1 MWVNGI
7 LRKNEK
13 GYAFLL
19 VFLTMILVSVL
30 GLGILSVSN
39 NTLTTS
45 AHERDDQ
52 SVYYI
57 AEAGLNYGREHFN
70 QSFDNAFNKA
80 EKDYLM
86 AKANYEQNP
95 IGDPPIFGNYLM
107 NELSLLGYP
116 TNIDIEVMLTNT
128 FVNIGIPF
136 QELEFE
142 TQFNNIPEAS
152 ISITLINEDVNELQY
167 AIKSIGKFYILDS
180 TGQREDTSISRTLEQ
195 NIKITLDYTDT
206 NGGSENG
213 ENNSGTNNGG
223 SNGGNSSHYVPS
235 EFTVQTKGN
244 IIVKAGGKIDGNVAS
259 AGGNISLTGG
269 ASITGSIGTSP
280 ENFHVD
286 NDGLEYLKNQVTEQ
300 KDFPAGNVL
309 APFPSNIMNDL
320 SQLNY
325 PPNEEVAESQW
336 NKTNIINNGNFQADN
351 WMTNNYTLN
360 LTEDTHFKQFKVTS
374 NNTITINVGDTD
386 KDLYIESLDILQGH
400 INIIGTG
407 KLNIYVKDSFNIKGS
422 FNSGGDVSQIN
433 FLYSGSVP
441 LTFSNETQINGSLYA
456 KEADLTFSG
465 GVGVKGNIYSGGQ
478 NVTFDRGFN
487 SVGQHIIA
495 PNADIRVN
503 AGAHIKGAVV
513 ADNIIVD
520 GGASITFGESTI
532 SPGNN
537 GGSNNSGGNN
547 NSNVPPSPPKKNIIE
562 EIILEK

>member
-1 MWVNGI
+1 MRVNGI

-116 TNIDIEVMLTNT
+116 TNIDREVMLTNT

-167 AIKSIGKFYILDS
+167 AIKSIGKFFILDS

-235 EFTVQTKGN
+235 DFTVQTKGN
-244 IIVKAGGKIDGNVAS
+244 IIVNAGGKIDGNVVS

-269 ASITGSIGTSP
+269 SSITGSIGTSP
-280 ENFHVD
+280 ENFNVD
-286 NDGLEYLKNQVTEQ
+286 NPGLEYLK
-300 KDFPAGNVL
+300 KS
-309 APFPSNIMNDL
+309 SNR
-320 SQLNY
+320 S
-325 PPNEEVAESQW
+325 
-336 NKTNIINNGNFQADN
+336 
-351 WMTNNYTLN
+351 
-360 LTEDTHFKQFKVTS
+360 
-374 NNTITINVGDTD
+374 
-386 KDLYIESLDILQGH
+386 
-400 INIIGTG
+400 
-407 KLNIYVKDSFNIKGS
+407 KG
-422 FNSGGDVSQIN
+422 
-433 FLYSGSVP
+433 
-441 LTFSNETQINGSLYA
+441 FSC
-456 KEADLTFSG
+456 
-465 GVGVKGNIYSGGQ
+465 GQ
-478 NVTFDRGFN
+478 CTC
-487 SVGQHIIA
+487 
-495 PNADIRVN
+495 
-503 AGAHIKGAVV
+503 
-513 ADNIIVD
+513 
-520 GGASITFGESTI
+520 TI
-532 SPGNN
+532 S
-537 GGSNNSGGNN
+537 
-547 NSNVPPSPPKKNIIE
+547 
-562 EIILEK
+562 